1 MCCEGFE
8 NVIGVDYCDE
18 AVKLASK
25 IAEQR
30 NVQNIVFK
38 VSNAGEWPN
47 GVLSYLKIFELQN
60 TKIHV
65 YVKLVAM

>member
-1 MCCEGFE
+1 LCCEGFE

-30 NVQNIVFK
+30 NVQNVEFK
-38 VSNAGEWPN
+38 VSIMPADG
-47 GVLSYLKIFELQN
+47 
-60 TKIHV
+60 
-65 YVKLVAM
+65 